1 MLFVRYGGAVQEV
14 LYLEFDDFIEQIN
27 FIVDEKAE
35 EDVRKRWLN
44 GYQNMSLDDFKQA
57 VHYKKPSDYLIQQ
70 KPVEKVLN
78 DLFIKFG

>member
-14 LYLEFDDFIEQIN
+14 LSLEFDDFIEQIN